1 MLSFSA
7 HVPLRDFAL
16 EVAFDVSDGC
26 LAIAGP
32 SGAGK
37 STILRAC
44 AGLVK
49 PQRGKV
55 VCDGTTWFDT
65 DRGVWVEPEERS
77 CGFLFQDYALF
88 PHMPAWQNVAYGMRQ
103 VPRAGRRRAAHE
115 LLERFGVATLGDAHP
130 RSLSGGERQRVAL
143 ARALATEPR
152 VLLLDEPLAAL
163 DATTRSAAA
172 RELGAALREAA
183 VPALLVTHDFTDA
196 AQLGDEVA
204 IIDRGRLLQR
214 GRAGDLAAAPASSFV
229 ADFTGASVLSG
240 VAHPAPGGL
249 TSLLLDGGGEI
260 FSTDRA
266 SGRTAAS
273 VFPWDVTVEAAGSPL
288 HGSAQNSLAATVTSV
303 TPVGNR
309 VRLGLSA
316 PQPLV
321 AEVTQ
326 AAVQRL
332 SLAPG
337 ARVEARWKA
346 TATRLV
352 PL

>member
-1 MLSFSA
+1 MLSLSA
-7 HVPLRDFAL
+7 NVALRDFAL
-16 EVAFDVSDGC
+16 DVDLEIDAGC
-26 LAIAGP
+26 LALAGP

-37 STILRAC
+37 STILRVC
-44 AGLVK
+44 AGLVR
-49 PQRGKV
+49 PQRGRV
-55 VCDGTTWFDT
+55 VCGGMTWLDT
-65 DRGVWVEPEERS
+65 ERDVWVEPEDRS

-88 PHMPAWQNVAYGMRQ
+88 PHMPAWQNVAYGIRHL
-103 VPRAGRRRAAHE
+103 PRRERRRAAE
-115 LLERFGVATLGDAHP
+115 ERLERFGVAALAEAHP

-143 ARALATEPR
+143 ARALAVSPG

-163 DATTRSAAA
+163 DASTRAAAA
-172 RELGAALREAA
+172 RELGTALRDAA
-183 VPALLVTHDFTDA
+183 VPALLVTHDFADA

-229 ADFTGASVLSG
+229 ADFAGASVLSG

-249 TSLLLDGGGEI
+249 TGLRLDGGGEV
-260 FSTDRA
+260 FSTDHATGRA
-266 SGRTAAS
+266 AAS
-273 VFPWDVTVEAAGSPL
+273 VFPWEVTVEAPGSSL
-288 HGSAQNSLAATVTSV
+288 HGSAQNSLTATVTSV

-309 VRLGLSA
+309 VRLGLAA

-326 AAVQRL
+326 AAVDRL

-346 TATRLV
+346 TATRLLPV
-352 PL
+352 